1 MFNRYPFNRFIYNR
15 SAGKAYRF
23 HPVLEAE
30 YYQDSP
36 QVNRSFIVGVGL
48 AGGNVTG
55 NAITAS
61 EVSLVGERL
70 EVRHD
75 STITTAAAAGYAAA
89 AALSK
94 ARLDG
99 RRARITVPPHCGLEL
114 WDVVS
119 IADTPA
125 NQATS
130 YRVVAY
136 SLTLDFQQGKY
147 EHDIRLAE
155 V

>member
-1 MFNRYPFNRFIYNR
+1 MFNRYLFNRTLYNR

-36 QVNRSFIVGVGL
+36 QVNRSFIIGVGL

-55 NAITAS
+55 VAITAS
-61 EVSLVGERL
+61 EVALVGERL

-75 STITTAAAAGYAAA
+75 STIPTATAAGYAAA

-99 RRARITVPPHCGLEL
+99 RRARITIPPHCGLEL

-119 IADTPA
+119 LADSPA

-136 SLTLDFQQGKY
+136 TLTLDFKQGKY